1 MITRIFNKDSQSLFF
16 FYCETDNGGGNAG
29 NNYPLRGGKG
39 GFYDGGIRAAGFI
52 ASPFLDTTGQN
63 YTGLIHVTDW
73 FPTLVNQAG
82 GDGSDLELDG
92 FDVWDSL
99 R

>member
-1 MITRIFNKDSQSLFF
+1 MTKTVL

-29 NNYPLRGGKG
+29 NNDPLRGGKG
-39 GFYDGGIRAAGFI
+39 NFYDGGIRAAGFI
-52 ASPFLDTTGQN
+52 ASPFLDTKGQN
-63 YTGLIHVTDW
+63 YTGLMHVTNW

-82 GDGSDLELDG
+82 GDDSDLELDG